1 MADISKEVAVQL
13 AQPEPPGD
21 ENIADAWISASD
33 SDGIA
38 YDGPSFERGYRLG
51 RGEYDEYTG
60 ALVADAFK
68 LGRNAG
74 LEEAKKKCDAEVAEF
89 HSSNESRNTAE
100 YLAAA
105 VESLKDNTP

>member
-1 MADISKEVAVQL
+1 MDDISKEMSVQL

-60 ALVADAFK
+60 ALVAAAYK
-68 LGRNAG
+68 LGRNSG
-74 LEEAKKKCDAEVAEF
+74 LEQSD
-89 HSSNESRNTAE
+89 
-100 YLAAA
+100 
-105 VESLKDNTP
+105 